1 MIKRVIGVV
10 FTILV
15 FVVVIAAAINW
26 GEYRSFLL
34 DSKPEPR
41 MSVERVERVEAEE
54 PMSDSIAIKKAN
66 PKKKLTPEQIE
77 ARKRA
82 IAKKKA
88 ERAAALQSEK
98 GEVKGEM

>member
-41 MSVERVERVEAEE
+41 MSVERVEAEE

>member
-41 MSVERVERVEAEE
+41 MSVERVEAEE
-54 PMSDSIAIKKAN
+54 PMSDSIATKTAN

>member
-26 GEYRSFLL
+26 GEYRSFML
-34 DSKPEPR
+34 DRKPER
-41 MSVERVERVEAEE
+41 CKSVECIERVEAAK
-54 PMSDSIAIKKAN
+54 PVSDSIAIKKAKS
-66 PKKKLTPEQIE
+66 KKKLTPEQIE

-82 IAKKKA
+82 LAKKRA
-88 ERAAALQSEK
+88 ERAAMEGAAKENL
-98 GEVKGEM
+98 

>member
-54 PMSDSIAIKKAN
+54 PMSDSIATKTAK

-88 ERAAALQSEK
+88 ERAAMEGAAKENL
-98 GEVKGEM
+98 

>member
-41 MSVERVERVEAEE
+41 MSVERVEAEE

-88 ERAAALQSEK
+88 ENLL
-98 GEVKGEM
+98 

>member
-41 MSVERVERVEAEE
+41 MSVERVERVERVEAEE

-88 ERAAALQSEK
+88 ENLL
-98 GEVKGEM
+98 

>member
-41 MSVERVERVEAEE
+41 MSVERVERVEAAK
-54 PMSDSIAIKKAN
+54 PVSDSIATKTAK

-98 GEVKGEM
+98 GEVKCEM

>member
-26 GEYRSFLL
+26 GEYRSMVFNRVA
-34 DSKPEPR
+34 EPR
-41 MSVERVERVEAEE
+41 QSVERVEAKKPAV
-54 PMSDSIAIKKAN
+54 DSSAVKKSK
-66 PKKKLTPEQIE
+66 PKKQLTPEQIE

-82 IAKKKA
+82 LAKKKA
-88 ERAAALQSEK
+88 ERAAMEGAAKENL
-98 GEVKGEM
+98 

>member
-10 FTILV
+10 FTIVV

-26 GEYRSFLL
+26 GEYRSMVFNRGA
-34 DSKPEPR
+34 EPR
-41 MSVERVERVEAEE
+41 RSVECVETVDSVDAV
-54 PMSDSIAIKKAN
+54 SDSIAIKKAK

-82 IAKKKA
+82 LAKKKA
-88 ERAAALQSEK
+88 ERAAMEGAAKENL
-98 GEVKGEM
+98 

>member
-41 MSVERVERVEAEE
+41 MSVERVEAAKPV
-54 PMSDSIAIKKAN
+54 SDSIATKKAN

>member
-41 MSVERVERVEAEE
+41 MSVERVEAEE
-54 PMSDSIAIKKAN
+54 PMSDSIATKKAN

-98 GEVKGEM
+98 GEVKCEM

>member
-41 MSVERVERVEAEE
+41 MSVERVERVEAAK
-54 PMSDSIAIKKAN
+54 PVSDSIATKTAK

-88 ERAAALQSEK
+88 ERAAMEGAAKENL
-98 GEVKGEM
+98 